1 MKQEFIIYTGSMFG
15 GKTSRMLARL
25 ERAKYQKKVIKL
37 FKPNIDTRY
46 STESVISHNG
56 VRWRSI
62 NIVQGKDVLA
72 HLGRA
77 DVVAVDEAFMIPGIS
92 GMLIDLYKKG
102 KSVYVSSLQL
112 SSTGEPFEEMTKM
125 MPYATKIEIC
135 PAVCFCGED
144 AYYSVRLNNEEREVM
159 VGGKGDYE
167 PRCKEHTYYMNELE
181 KLDSSTKD

>member
-62 NIVQGKDVLA
+62 NIIQGKDVLA

-102 KSVYVSSLQL
+102 KSVYVSSLQI
-112 SSTGEPFEEMTKM
+112 S
-125 MPYATKIEIC
+125 
-135 PAVCFCGED
+135 
-144 AYYSVRLNNEEREVM
+144 
-159 VGGKGDYE
+159 
-167 PRCKEHTYYMNELE
+167 
-181 KLDSSTKD
+181 